1 MAIMQR
7 PPIKTAFYPC
17 CNNDFLEPLEILSN
31 YVDEVIFC
39 DPKPSLKA
47 ELASLNVQKKEDL
60 PAARLISDGARRG
73 IETLER
79 IDVLFYRRDSRGE
92 GGSNVLV
99 LAKPF
104 LLTVLE
110 RMPPEGG
117 LIITDGSNHGNHYYQ
132 KTFRP
137 QGVNKFGYH
146 MCALPEP
153 EQPFKG
159 ENLHVIEVKRL

>member
-1 MAIMQR
+1 M
-7 PPIKTAFYPC
+7 
-17 CNNDFLEPLEILSN
+17 LSS

-39 DPKPSLKA
+39 DPCPHLKTEFVSLMAQRSEHLPS
-47 ELASLNVQKKEDL
+47 
-60 PAARLISDGARRG
+60 ARLISDGARRG

-132 KTFRP
+132 KALRP
-137 QGVNKFGYH
+137 QGVNKFGYY
-146 MCALPEP
+146 MCALPES
-153 EQPFKG
+153 EQPFRK
-159 ENLHVIEVKRL
+159 ENLHVIKVKLEQP